1 MADDTEGTGE
11 DPKKLLDDT
20 RKLADEKLKGLQSEL
35 EAREKVLKS
44 IREQGLAADE
54 LAEKALE
61 AAVDQALAQEEINK
75 LRKEQLKIIQSTA
88 GNSTARKEALA
99 DNMTAIENLKDE
111 NKARQKIIKTNN
123 EYKKTKP
130 IEGLKGLLKAQK
142 DVIGSLT
149 DWSLAGK
156 ELGGSLGGLAGKMKN
171 VGKDG
176 GKLNKVFGEASKAVG
191 GLGEAVSKGG
201 LEKLSKGLGQLSKL
215 PVIGKKFAKLKKGLD
230 FLQKMPEITQK
241 VQKFG
246 KMLQGLKN
254 VKGLGWLARLGPML
268 AGLTAGP
275 ILAIIALVAAIAL
288 LTAAIF
294 KLADEVD
301 TTSKAISKA
310 TGFANDFH
318 NQLVV
323 SQQATVSAGIGM
335 KELQQATIAM
345 ADGFSKYNQNSDAT
359 NASMMTT
366 VSLLTKLG
374 VSATDSVKLMDH
386 FSRAMG
392 MSDQAAMDMT
402 ANLALLG
409 KEMGVT
415 SKKMVA
421 DFAGASGR
429 LAMYGNDNIKVF
441 KELEAQIKS
450 TGLQMNTLM
459 SISQQYDS
467 FDKAAES
474 AAKLNSVLGTQLSSL
489 ELLNATD
496 SERITMIKEQVSLSV
511 GGNFDALD
519 KFTKLHIAEAMGLK
533 DVAEAQRLLNMEQ
546 SEYRKYVNGISGDIA
561 KPQEELANMAESF
574 VTLKESISN
583 FFRQIMYSMGP
594 QIEAMSLVVKDL
606 ATNIVAFGKSL
617 AESGMLQSMFGGLM
631 KAVTVIIGKVS
642 TAIFLLG
649 KGLDF
654 INFFMVPIRNK
665 INEITDAFVGLFDA
679 LHLAGS
685 PMLYMMPEYMAKGFE
700 LLGNAAA
707 WLGNKLMSPVR
718 ALSALWDIFHKPG
731 SDMLYE
737 LPNYFARGLD
747 AVGTAAAA
755 VGNMLLFPV
764 KALGFLWDIFHKPGS
779 DMLYELPNYFASA
792 LGAVSG
798 AAKILGS
805 ILFSPVS
812 MLQSFAEAFITVK
825 DNISQIVGDMT
836 GLLAVI
842 NEFASLDFDG
852 FIAVRADGGSTS
864 MVRGSEGIIKQMS
877 EGKLEI
883 DINMPEIK
891 LPEINIEV
899 VFMDNKLE
907 GIIDARIAAKVGGAG

>member
-11 DPKKLLDDT
+11 DPKKLLDDA

-54 LAEKALE
+54 LAKQALD
-61 AAVDQALAQEEINK
+61 AAVEQALAQEEINK

-88 GNSTARKEALA
+88 GDATARKEALA
-99 DNMTAIENLKDE
+99 DNMKEIENLKDS

-130 IEGLKGLLKAQK
+130 IEGLKDLLKAQK

-149 DWSLAGK
+149 DWSIAGK

-176 GKLNKVFGEASKAVG
+176 GRLNKIMGGASKATG
-191 GLGEAVSKGG
+191 GLGKAVEKGG

-215 PVIGKKFAKLKKGLD
+215 PVIGDKFAKLKKGLD
-230 FLQKMPEITQK
+230 FVKGVPEMAQK
-241 VQKFG
+241 VQKLG
-246 KMLQGLKN
+246 KVMQGLSK
-254 VKGLGWLARLGPML
+254 VRGLGWMARAGTLLSGMSVGAIALA
-268 AGLTAGP
+268 AGV
-275 ILAIIALVAAIAL
+275 AIAVAALVAAVFAIGKEIDTMSKQIA
-288 LTAAIF
+288 
-294 KLADEVD
+294 
-301 TTSKAISKA
+301 SA

-318 NQLVV
+318 SQLTET
-323 SQQATVSAGIGM
+323 QAATFSAGVSF
-335 KELQQATIAM
+335 KELAKTLQALST
-345 ADGFSKYNQNSDAT
+345 GFSKFDPKNEAVN
-359 NASMMTT
+359 NKLVET
-366 VSLLTKLG
+366 VSLLGKIG
-374 VSATDSVKLMDH
+374 VTAETSVKAIDH
-386 FSRAMG
+386 FTRAMG
-392 MSDQAAMDMT
+392 MSEAVAADMT
-402 ANLALLG
+402 AELAMTG
-409 KEMGVT
+409 RQMGIT
-415 SKKMVA
+415 SGKMVS
-421 DFAGASGR
+421 DFSSASGR
-429 LAMYGNDNIKVF
+429 LAMYGADNIKVF
-441 KELEAQIKS
+441 KDLEAQIKA
-450 TGLQMNTLM
+450 TGLEMNTMLG
-459 SISQQYDS
+459 ISQQYDS

-496 SERITMIKEQVSLSV
+496 SERITMIRQQVKLSV
-511 GGNFDALD
+511 GGNFDSLD

-546 SEYRKYVNGISGDIA
+546 SEYNKYLNAANENLSAD
-561 KPQEELANMAESF
+561 ELKKRAREN
-574 VTLKESISN
+574 VTLGE
-583 FFRQIMYSMGP
+583 SMGVMADGFGASMK
-594 QIEAMSLVVKDL
+594 EATLSASRMVKTFSTMFVSLGEGL
-606 ATNIVAFGKSL
+606 AGSQVLRFIGAAL
-617 AESGMLQSMFGGLM
+617 A
-631 KAVTVIIGKVS
+631 IIFEII
-642 TAIFLLG
+642 TAITKPLGYFLGWIAWGADLILTPFAAVLELVAHG
-649 KGLDF
+649 FRL
-654 INFFMVPIRNK
+654 
-665 INEITDAFVGLFDA
+665 LFDV
-679 LHLAGS
+679 LHLSGS
-685 PMLYMMPEYMAKGFE
+685 PMLYLLPEYMAKGFE

-737 LPNYFARGLD
+737 LPNYFARALD
-747 AVGTAAAA
+747 AVSAAAGTL
-755 VGNMLLFPV
+755 GNVLLFPV

-798 AAKILGS
+798 AASILGS
-805 ILFSPVS
+805 ILFSPVK

-825 DNISQIVGDMT
+825 DNISEIVGDMT

-864 MVRGSEGIIKQMS
+864 MVMGSEGIIKQMS